1 MIDNYFTYYTEIEEY
16 FVRKRKKNLLISPLD
31 WCLIEIWKENRIPL
45 HIVFRGIDRSF
56 ESAAGKGKKPPTT
69 LYYCL
74 PAVMEA
80 FTEYQE
86 ALVGKADAGE
96 ESAASPEEPSS
107 REIAHYLEGLRD
119 TVEGLRRVDLPEDP
133 LRTAVRRL
141 ADLEEEVVS
150 SAGLRPGDIDRELD
164 AISADLADALYGIL
178 SEEEQE
184 EDRGAVQVPDPFLK
198 NVLAMRKAN
207 EAVRDRAR
215 ELGTEQL
222 NEQQFLKLLEKAA

>member
-178 SEEEQE
+178 SEEEQHRFQVDLKE
-184 EDRGAVQVPDPFLK
+184 ELKIYRKRLSRKMFARLSEKSRVKMLFEKFGLPDFSL
-198 NVLAMRKAN
+198 
-207 EAVRDRAR
+207 
-215 ELGTEQL
+215 L
-222 NEQQFLKLLEKAA
+222 NAGF